1 MSLYNLV
8 GHLLKSYVSKSKSAM
23 AWWTTL
29 VSVTL
34 SPSTWLRAYCMCM
47 KRPQAPGKPVSME
60 KISPSTQCHLSI
72 LMRFWMVVIQ
82 ARISLERFS
91 LCGGKDKVMLTMSIT
106 HPRRTCQADHVK
118 PPDIILFSGKT
129 SLRLAK
135 SPESQ
140 SRNTLSRRWN
150 KVSCNRSRQW
160 SGTWAN
166 PRIFDKNLNLGGRIF
181 VGPPKV
187 GVSYQTFQC
196 QMED

>member
-8 GHLLKSYVSKSKSAM
+8 GHLLKPSVSKSKSAM

-47 KRPQAPGKPVSME
+47 KRPQAPGNPVSME

-72 LMRFWMVVIQ
+72 LMRFWMVVIR

-150 KVSCNRSRQW
+150 KVSRTRCRR
-160 SGTWAN
+160 
-166 PRIFDKNLNLGGRIF
+166 
-181 VGPPKV
+181 
-187 GVSYQTFQC
+187 
-196 QMED
+196 